1 MMTLI
6 ASCGL
11 RAAEAV
17 ARPDVAGYSYD
28 FCTVMENV
36 AAEENEFARPDA
48 GCRKVGQPTPGI
60 LLSVLMAGGMA
71 RLLLRQRRRAM
82 KRLNTFIK
90 HVGFSRLRSETRS
103 IVHFFV
109 PLEPKCC
116 LTWQRVEL
124 RL

>member
-28 FCTVMENV
+28 LYTVMENV

-82 KRLNTFIK
+82 RRLIAFVSHVNLFTFCEESHKII
-90 HVGFSRLRSETRS
+90 HSLIPF
-103 IVHFFV
+103 
-109 PLEPKCC
+109 EPECC
-116 LTWQRVEL
+116 LRWQRTEL